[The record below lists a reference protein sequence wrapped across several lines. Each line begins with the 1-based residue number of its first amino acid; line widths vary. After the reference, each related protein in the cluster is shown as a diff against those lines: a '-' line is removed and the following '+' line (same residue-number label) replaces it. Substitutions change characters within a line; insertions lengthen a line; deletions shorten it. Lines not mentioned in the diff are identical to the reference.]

1 MTDLPYFGSPLLN
14 LHNGTAFGITVR
26 KSNVTASLAQIVTG
40 LGMPP
45 SSSITDN
52 RSSTFGQLVYQFSRG
67 SKLSILG
74 LHHMPLSSKKLG
86 RFGALTIPLL
96 VSKQDEDEV
105 SEAVPEVL
113 PLIGTKTRV
122 PAGSIALM
130 AESELDDFTKIG
142 GWVEM
147 DKLNPKYFQLGVT
160 ISDVSEDSFGWGT
173 SLSGR
178 MIGNSANEAHFQAE
192 SYLKFNMGNN
202 FCLKPGLVL
211 GIDGKSKTAALV
223 LRSNW
228 SL

>member
-1 MTDLPYFGSPLLN
+1 M
-14 LHNGTAFGITVR
+14 R

-74 LHHMPLSSKKLG
+74 LHDMPLSSKKLG
-86 RFGALTIPLL
+86 RFGALTI
-96 VSKQDEDEV
+96 
-105 SEAVPEVL
+105 

-147 DKLNPKYFQLGVT
+147 DKLNPKYLQLGVT
-160 ISDVSEDSFGWGT
+160 ISDVSEDSSFGWGT
-173 SLSGR
+173 VLGGV
-178 MIGNSANEAHFQAE
+178 IGNSVDDAHFQAD
-192 SYLKFNMGNN
+192 SCLKINMGNN

>member
-1 MTDLPYFGSPLLN
+1 M
-14 LHNGTAFGITVR
+14 R

-105 SEAVPEVL
+105 SEAVMPNN
-113 PLIGTKTRV
+113 IYK
-122 PAGSIALM
+122 
-130 AESELDDFTKIG
+130 
-142 GWVEM
+142 
-147 DKLNPKYFQLGVT
+147 
-160 ISDVSEDSFGWGT
+160 
-173 SLSGR
+173 
-178 MIGNSANEAHFQAE
+178 NS
-192 SYLKFNMGNN
+192 
-202 FCLKPGLVL
+202 
-211 GIDGKSKTAALV
+211 
-223 LRSNW
+223 
-228 SL
+228 